1 MTIAEMRERLNVSRA
16 EFSRRYNI
24 PIRTLENWE
33 SEKSKCPD
41 YVRQLLERA
50 VLEDCEVNRR
60 RVKKGGINMATE
72 AQKRAIRKYENSNY
86 RLNIVFPKGTKE
98 RIEKLGLGKSNSA
111 FIRDVVLSELDRLE
125 KK

>member
-1 MTIAEMRERLNVSRA
+1 M
-16 EFSRRYNI
+16 YNNAHRFI
-24 PIRTLENWE
+24 IE
-33 SEKSKCPD
+33 
-41 YVRQLLERA
+41 
-50 VLEDCEVNRR
+50 
-60 RVKKGGINMATE
+60 KKGGINMATE
-72 AQKRAIRKYENSNY
+72 AQKRAVRKYENSNY